1 MLGIIKKLAQN
12 KSDISWM
19 LAGSKERKML
29 LSSPVQGDN
38 LSKGLLINTLEEN
51 GASFNLL
58 LRDAVM
64 NNNNEAYLTIK
75 ETHNENIH
83 IIWWCSVSLPVT
95 FYLKISGHFHN
106 GVNYCGTN
114 RLHLSQTWKFTCTKH
129 TYIYIHTFYLF
140 SRLKYVILT
149 CLRVAML
156 I

>member
-1 MLGIIKKLAQN
+1 ML
-12 KSDISWM
+12 D
-19 LAGSKERKML
+19 GSKEGKML

-83 IIWWCSVSLPVT
+83 II
-95 FYLKISGHFHN
+95 
-106 GVNYCGTN
+106 
-114 RLHLSQTWKFTCTKH
+114 
-129 TYIYIHTFYLF
+129 
-140 SRLKYVILT
+140 
-149 CLRVAML
+149 
-156 I
+156 